1 MKSNVVSTASF
12 FVLILISVLALAA
25 AVAADWRPFERTT
38 PGLRADVES
47 NRFAL
52 PDAVLGLPFEDMRQ
66 FMIQRTRWQIEND
79 WRLRQRFR
87 TPQRRLASE
96 VFEHLVASNYYED
109 EFRRMLRNNVMA
121 DFSRL
126 GGYLRVTIA
135 YTGDNTIEDAVLRVL
150 GARYA
155 RVAAG
160 AAADN
165 KRAGWGPLSIAARA
179 EEHHPGND
187 ILAPPAGPAGEA
199 DTAADDAAPE
209 APATATASERQA
221 VQPRDA
227 PLVNQGAAVRLVDNA
242 RIALGRLRSG
252 DSRTVDVW
260 VADLNRDP
268 QWAWT
273 EKVTLTHRD
282 GAGRVTFHQPVNPLL
297 ERFDRNP
304 LIVIGAV
311 TALLLIAFAIVLLWF
326 VGLFARRRPAAA

>member
-1 MKSNVVSTASF
+1 MRWLLPLVW
-12 FVLILISVLALAA
+12 VLSGCGAESV
-25 AVAADWRPFERTT
+25 
-38 PGLRADVES
+38 PGEVDV
-47 NRFAL
+47 R
-52 PDAVLGLPFEDMRQ
+52 
-66 FMIQRTRWQIEND
+66 EN
-79 WRLRQRFR
+79 
-87 TPQRRLASE
+87 PE
-96 VFEHLVASNYYED
+96 
-109 EFRRMLRNNVMA
+109 
-121 DFSRL
+121 
-126 GGYLRVTIA
+126 
-135 YTGDNTIEDAVLRVL
+135 
-150 GARYA
+150 
-155 RVAAG
+155 
-160 AAADN
+160 
-165 KRAGWGPLSIAARA
+165 
-179 EEHHPGND
+179 
-187 ILAPPAGPAGEA
+187 AP
-199 DTAADDAAPE
+199 ADDAAPE

-326 VGLFARRRPAAA
+326 VGLFARRRPATAS